1 MDSNTTIKAAII
13 ASLLMGTSA
22 AVANQ
27 EFEFSSTFDLTTVDV
42 QELQLQLDV
51 GKLDFNVTDGD
62 SLAITAFIEGDDCTG
77 DSEADPKVEAK
88 LRGDVLELSVDHQ
101 DCVAD
106 FTITAPRSLKTKV
119 EMGVGELKATA
130 GDNFRSTVGVG
141 EVTIRVDS
149 ANFSRIDADVG
160 VGEVDLRLD
169 DGRVTESERW
179 FVNESLTWRG
189 EGDAR
194 LEVELGVGEIS
205 IREAQD

>member
-1 MDSNTTIKAAII
+1 MDSNKAIKAAII

-22 AVANQ
+22 ALANQ

-51 GKLDFNVTDGD
+51 GKLDFNVVDNN
-62 SLAITAFIEGDDCTG
+62 SLSITAFIDGDDCTG

-88 LRGDVLELSVDHQ
+88 LRGDVLEVSVDHQ

-106 FTITAPRSLKTKV
+106 FTIAAPRTLKTKV

-141 EVTIRVDS
+141 EVTIHVDS
-149 ANFSRIDADVG
+149 ASFSRIDADVG

-169 DGRVTESERW
+169 DGRVTESDRW

-189 EGDAR
+189 DGEAR

-205 IREAQD
+205 IREAE

>member
-1 MDSNTTIKAAII
+1 MQRINTLKAVLLTSLVM
-13 ASLLMGTSA
+13 ASSA
-22 AVANQ
+22 VVAKT
-27 EFEFSSTFDLTTVDV
+27 EYEFSSTFDLTTVDV
-42 QELQLQLDV
+42 AELQLQLDI
-51 GKLDFNVTDGD
+51 GRLDFDVSENDELSID
-62 SLAITAFIEGDDCTG
+62 ALIEGDECMG
-77 DSEADPKVEAK
+77 DSEAVPKVEAK

-119 EMGVGELKATA
+119 EMGVGELKATV

-169 DGRVTESERW
+169 DGRVTESDRW
-179 FVNESLTWRG
+179 FVNESMTWRG
-189 EGDAR
+189 EGEGR

-205 IREAQD
+205 IREARK